1 MPTLFIEKRELRA
14 QVPLHELHL
23 HTGARYAPQVEF
35 EDFDLLA
42 WIVRK
47 SLALQKCRALTE
59 RQLWLGTYFQKELLA
74 SQLPEVSLR
83 WIDDEIGWGVF
94 AERDFQSMEFIA
106 EYSGLFRRRR
116 RGDDQN
122 AYCFECPLIRGES
135 SRFLIDARDFGGISR
150 YVNHSDAPNLESA
163 LATVL
168 GMPHVLLLTSRCI
181 KKGEELRY
189 DYGADYWKRRRKR
202 EV

>member
-1 MPTLFIEKRELRA
+1 MATLLVEKRGFSA

-23 HTGARYAPQVEF
+23 HTGARYVPQVEF
-35 EDFDLLA
+35 EDFGLLA
-42 WIVRK
+42 RIARK
-47 SLALQKCRALTE
+47 SLSLHKRRALTE
-59 RQLWLGTYFQKELLA
+59 RQLWLGAYFQKELLA
-74 SQLPEVSLR
+74 ASPPEVSLR
-83 WIDDEIGWGVF
+83 WIDDEMGWGIF
-94 AERDFQSMEFIA
+94 AKRDFQPMQFIA
-106 EYSGLFRRRR
+106 EYSGLFRRKR

-150 YVNHSDAPNLESA
+150 YINHSDAPNLESA

-168 GMPHVLLLTSRCI
+168 GMPHVLLLTSRPI

-189 DYGADYWKRRRKR
+189 DYGTDYWKRRRKR
-202 EV
+202 